1 MTTAERKRIGL
12 LVPTRNRTMEDDF
25 AGWMPRSVAMN
36 TMRMYHPP
44 EQPATMAERLQ
55 IMDDHVGESARL
67 LAMVRPDVIA
77 FGCTS
82 GSFLHGLGWDQKIV
96 EEIQAA
102 SGGIPTV
109 ATARCVVDALNE
121 LGVKKVA
128 AASPYP
134 PEINERLK
142 KFLADAGFEVVSF
155 DYEDG
160 RKVGDVDIFD
170 PEVVFELGKRVDR
183 PEAEAIFISCTN
195 LRAAAIIDRLE
206 KETGK
211 PVVTSNQAT
220 FWACLRELGINEPI
234 PGAGRLLRE
243 RVPAY

>member
-12 LVPTRNRTMEDDF
+12 LVPARNRTMEDDF
-25 AGWMPRSVAMN
+25 SGWMPRSVALH
-36 TMRMYHPP
+36 TMRMYFPP
-44 EQPATMAERLQ
+44 TEPPTMEERLQ
-55 IMDDHVGESARL
+55 LMDDQVAESARL
-67 LAMVRPDVIA
+67 LTLVRPDVVA

-82 GSFLHGLGWDQKIV
+82 GSFLHGLGWDQKMI
-96 EEIQAA
+96 EEIEMV

-121 LGVKKVA
+121 LGVKRIA

-142 KFLADAGFEVVSF
+142 KYLGDAGFDVVNF

-160 RKVGDVDIFD
+160 RKVGNVDLFDLDV
-170 PEVVFELGKRVDR
+170 VYELGKRVDR
-183 PEAEAIFISCTN
+183 TEAEAIFISCTN
-195 LRAAAIIDRLE
+195 LRAASIIERLE

-220 FWACLRELGINEPI
+220 FWACLRKLGIDESI
-234 PGAGRLLRE
+234 PGAGKLLRE
-243 RVPAY
+243 RVPA

>member
-1 MTTAERKRIGL
+1 MTTVERKRIGL
-12 LVPTRNRTMEDDF
+12 LVPTTNRTMEDDF
-25 AGWMPRSVAMN
+25 AGWMPRSVAMH

-67 LAMVRPDVIA
+67 LAMARPDVIA

-96 EEIQAA
+96 EEIQEA

-142 KFLADAGFEVVSF
+142 QFLADAGFEVVSF

-170 PEVVFELGKRVDR
+170 PEVVLELGKRVDR

-243 RVPAY
+243 RVPA

>member
-1 MTTAERKRIGL
+1 MTFGQRKRIGL
-12 LVPTRNRTMEDDF
+12 LVPAVNRTMEDDF
-25 AGWMPRSVAMN
+25 SGWMPQSVALN
-36 TMRMYHPP
+36 TMRMYYPP
-44 EQPATMAERLQ
+44 TDPATMAEKLQ
-55 IMDDHVGESARL
+55 IMDDHVGESARV
-67 LAMVRPDVIA
+67 LARARPDVIA

-82 GSFLHGLGWDQKIV
+82 GSFLHGLGWDQKIIEQV
-96 EEIQAA
+96 REA

-121 LGVKKVA
+121 LGVKKIA

-160 RKVGDVDIFD
+160 RKVGDVDLFD

-183 PEAEAIFISCTN
+183 PEADAIFISCTN
-195 LRAAAIIDRLE
+195 FRAAAIIERLE
-206 KETGK
+206 AEVGK

-220 FWACLRELGINEPI
+220 FWACLRELGINEPV
-234 PGAGRLLRE
+234 PGAGKLLLE
-243 RVPAY
+243 RVAA

>member
-1 MTTAERKRIGL
+1 MTTVEKKRIGL
-12 LVPTRNRTMEDDF
+12 LVPPRNRTMEDDF
-25 AGWMPRSVAMN
+25 SSWMPRPAALH
-36 TMRMYHPP
+36 TMRMYFPP
-44 EQPATMAERLQ
+44 TEPATMEERLQ
-55 IMDDHVGESARL
+55 LMDDRVGESARL
-67 LAMVRPDVIA
+67 LALVRPDVIA

-82 GSFLHGLGWDQKIV
+82 GSFLHGLGWDQKMI
-96 EEIQAA
+96 EEIEEV

-109 ATARCVVDALNE
+109 ATARCVIDALNE
-121 LGVKKVA
+121 LGVKKIA

-142 KFLADAGFEVVSF
+142 KYLGDAGFDVVNF

-160 RKVGDVDIFD
+160 RRIGNVDLFD
-170 PEVVFELGKRVDR
+170 LDLVFELGKRVDR

-195 LRAAAIIDRLE
+195 LRAASVIERLE

-220 FWACLRELGINEPI
+220 FWACLRKLGIDESI
-234 PGAGRLLRE
+234 PTAGKLLRE
-243 RVPAY
+243 RVPA